1 MASLDTFYLTF
12 NAAKHFISVSAFA
25 NHLFRAFGQNATHLP
40 ELVVFSL
47 QEMAPISAAFI
58 GSYFLNPFFERYE
71 SALNMAAAKFVEAEE
86 RTSPPRERLYTLVRT
101 RNVGMTGIMLFARDP
116 AALTNLQAAEI
127 GFGAGDMANK
137 GAVGLRMTYTKGGK
151 ETELTFVSTHLAAM
165 EWNLERRNRNW
176 ESIVSG
182 LVFADPKTI
191 VQADHPA
198 RIERSPPEGDI
209 EPLLFHPETEKKLH
223 DVSIYK
229 PGGHLFIAGDLNY
242 RLSKTAPP
250 LNAVFPVVDDETS
263 EDYYPR
269 FLALDQLTAEKK
281 AGRAL
286 HGLSEAPI
294 HFPPTYKYKV
304 LPKGTAGPEM
314 EEDNGDE
321 EVKWKF
327 AKHRWPGW
335 CDRVL
340 WLDIPDWVKGDGA
353 SKKRPDME
361 VTAYDCLPVVRS
373 SDHRGVFLRVQVPVL
388 SPDELKPPV
397 DLVEATLRDSEV
409 AGRTSRE
416 NVAVDPRIR
425 LPKAIDIDSWEH
437 RASVKKWESLVG
449 WSMYISQS
457 KQGIMFFTTALIV
470 ALGIWWYRSQ

>member
-12 NAAKHFISVSAFA
+12 NAAKNFISVPAFA
-25 NHLFRAFGQNATHLP
+25 NHLLQAFGQNATHLP

-58 GSYFLNPFFERYE
+58 GSYLLNPFFERYE
-71 SALNMAAAKFVEAEE
+71 SALNIAAAKFVQEGEDASRLSE
-86 RTSPPRERLYTLVRT
+86 RPYTLVRT

-116 AALTNLQAAEI
+116 AALSNMQAAEV

-137 GAVGLRMTYTKGGK
+137 GAVGLRMLYRKGGK

-191 VQADHPA
+191 VKKDRPA
-198 RIERSPPEGDI
+198 NIERAPTNGDS

-229 PGGHLFIAGDLNY
+229 PGGHLFVAGDLNY

-250 LNAVFPVVDDETS
+250 SDAVFPVIDDSTS

-269 FLALDQLTAEKK
+269 FLALDQLTAEKE
-281 AGRAL
+281 AGRTL

-294 HFPPTYKYKV
+294 NFPPTYKYNV
-304 LPKGTAGPEM
+304 LPKTNSGPEL
-314 EEDNGDE
+314 EEDNGNE
-321 EVKWKF
+321 EIKWKF

-340 WLDIPDWVKGDGA
+340 WLDIPDWVKGVGS
-353 SKKRPDME
+353 SKKRPEMK

-373 SDHRGVFLRVQVPVL
+373 SDHRGVFLRVQVPIL
-388 SPDELKPPV
+388 SPNELKPPAS
-397 DLVEATLRDSEV
+397 LVETTLQEHDL
-409 AGRTSRE
+409 
-416 NVAVDPRIR
+416 VDPRIR
-425 LPKAIDIDSWEH
+425 LPKAIDVESWEH

-449 WSMYISQS
+449 WSMFVSQS
-457 KQGIMFFTTALIV
+457 KQGIMVFTTAFIV
-470 ALGIWWYRSQ
+470 ALGLWWYRSQ

>member
-25 NHLFRAFGQNATHLP
+25 NHLSRAFSQNATHLP

-58 GSYFLNPFFERYE
+58 GSYFLSPFFERYE
-71 SALNMAAAKFVEAEE
+71 SALNMAAAKFMQDAGQ
-86 RTSPPRERLYTLVRT
+86 SREQPYTLVRT

-116 AALTNLQAAEI
+116 AAVTNLQAAEV

-137 GAVGLRMTYTKGGK
+137 GAVGLRMMYSKGGK

-191 VQADHPA
+191 VQSDPPA
-198 RIERSPPEGDI
+198 RIERASTEGDI

-229 PGGHLFIAGDLNY
+229 PGGHLFVAGDLNY

-250 LNAVFPVVDDETS
+250 ADAVFPVVDDETS

-294 HFPPTYKYKV
+294 HFPPTYKYNV
-304 LPKGTAGPEM
+304 QPKEATGPEPV
-314 EEDNGDE
+314 EDNGVE

-340 WLDIPDWVKGDGA
+340 WLDIPDWVKGDGGVG
-353 SKKRPDME
+353 KKRPEME

-388 SPDELKPPV
+388 TPDELKPPV
-397 DLVEATLRDSEV
+397 DLVETTLRDSEV
-409 AGRTSRE
+409 AGRTSPE
-416 NVAVDPRIR
+416 SVVVDPRIR
-425 LPKAIDIDSWEH
+425 LPKAIDVDSWEH

-457 KQGIMFFTTALIV
+457 KQGIMFFTTAFIV
-470 ALGIWWYRSQ
+470 ALGVYWYRSL

>member
-1 MASLDTFYLTF
+1 MAAMASLDTFYLTF
-12 NAAKHFISVSAFA
+12 NAAKNFISVPAFA
-25 NHLFRAFGQNATHLP
+25 NHLLQAFGQNATHLP

-58 GSYFLNPFFERYE
+58 GSYLLNPFFERYE
-71 SALNMAAAKFVEAEE
+71 SALNIAAAKFVQEGEEASRLSE
-86 RTSPPRERLYTLVRT
+86 RPYTLVRT

-116 AALTNLQAAEI
+116 AALSNMQAAEV

-137 GAVGLRMTYTKGGK
+137 GAVGLRMLYRKGGK

-176 ESIVSG
+176 ESIG
-182 LVFADPKTI
+182 TNQRRLRTTAI
-191 VQADHPA
+191 
-198 RIERSPPEGDI
+198 SPRNG
-209 EPLLFHPETEKKLH
+209 KKLH

-229 PGGHLFIAGDLNY
+229 PGGHLFVAGDLNY

-250 LNAVFPVVDDETS
+250 SDAVFPVIDDSTS

-269 FLALDQLTAEKK
+269 FLALDQLTAEKE
-281 AGRAL
+281 AGRTL

-294 HFPPTYKYKV
+294 NFPPTYKYNV
-304 LPKGTAGPEM
+304 LPKTNSGSEL
-314 EEDNGDE
+314 EEDNGNE
-321 EVKWKF
+321 EIKWKF

-340 WLDIPDWVKGDGA
+340 WLDIPDWVKGVGS
-353 SKKRPDME
+353 SKKCPEMK

-373 SDHRGVFLRVQVPVL
+373 SDHRGVFLRVQVPIL
-388 SPDELKPPV
+388 SPNELKPPAS
-397 DLVEATLRDSEV
+397 LVETTLQEHDL
-409 AGRTSRE
+409 
-416 NVAVDPRIR
+416 VDPRIR
-425 LPKAIDIDSWEH
+425 LPKAIDVESWEH

-449 WSMYISQS
+449 WSMFVSQS
-457 KQGIMFFTTALIV
+457 KQGIMVFTTAFIV
-470 ALGIWWYRSQ
+470 ALGLWWYRSQ